1 MKKAIIYASI
11 LAMSVLAVG
20 CGKGSDKADNKE
32 SSSVAVE
39 TSKEETTEETT
50 KAESK
55 VNEEDL
61 KVPGY
66 ALGEI
71 PEIPVVVLPSLG
83 VEEDDNAKI
92 KLDATK
98 ALSSAKGITITPV
111 KVENDQII
119 RGASTAQ
126 LGENGSGQYSGESM
140 TIQTD
145 GDGSGQ
151 FSDAEKGITIQ
162 RETDGSG
169 QYSDI
174 NKGITLQVNADGSG
188 TYTDNRYGMSLIVE
202 ADGTGMY
209 TNSQNSVNITVD
221 EEEAIYTEGNITIE
235 LRKDGSGSYAD
246 RGKGLEIEN
255 DGKGKAVITY
265 KGEEKEVDVKPL
277 VYSYKLPLLRSV
289 PAVPAIEANS
299 IMITLDSGVLFDVD
313 KYDIRPEAKETLNDL
328 AKILTEANITDF
340 EIDGHTDSDADDAHN
355 QTLSENRANSVKS
368 YLQSVGVTAN
378 ITTNG
383 YGESRPV
390 ATNET
395 AEGKQLNRRVE
406 IIIPVL

>member
-1 MKKAIIYASI
+1 MKKSII
-11 LAMSVLAVG
+11 LASVLAVSVLAAG
-20 CGKGSDKADNKE
+20 CGKGADKAESKE
-32 SSSVAVE
+32 SSSAVVE
-39 TSKEETTEETT
+39 SSKEETTAETT

-55 VNEEDL
+55 VNEDEL

-71 PEIPVVVLPSLG
+71 PEVPVVVLPPLG
-83 VEEDDNAKI
+83 INENADAKI
-92 KLDATK
+92 KMDATK
-98 ALSSAKGITITPV
+98 SLSSVPGITVTPV

-119 RGASTAQ
+119 RGTTSVQ
-126 LGENGSGQYSGESM
+126 VGENGSGQYIDS
-140 TIQTD
+140 
-145 GDGSGQ
+145 
-151 FSDAEKGITIQ
+151 EKGITIQ

-169 QYSDI
+169 QYLDS
-174 NKGITLQVNADGSG
+174 NKGITLQVEADGSG
-188 TYTDNRYGMSLIVE
+188 NYSDDRYGIHLMVD
-202 ADGTGMY
+202 ADGTGLY
-209 TNSQNSVNITVD
+209 TKSETNLSISVDTQYVIYRDQNMDIEVNS
-221 EEEAIYTEGNITIE
+221 
-235 LRKDGSGSYAD
+235 DGSGSY
-246 RGKGLEIEN
+246 KNKKTGLGIEN
-255 DGKGKAVITY
+255 DGKGKAVITF
-265 KGEEKEVDVKPL
+265 KGKEKEVDAKPL
-277 VYSYKLPLLRSV
+277 VFSYKLPLLSAV

-313 KYDIRPEAKETLNDL
+313 KYNIRPDAEETLNNL
-328 AKILTEANITDF
+328 AKILIEANITDF

-368 YLQSVGVTAN
+368 YLQSAGVTAN

>member
-11 LAMSVLAVG
+11 LAMIVLAVG

-111 KVENDQII
+111 KVENDHII

-140 TIQTD
+140 TVQTD

-169 QYSDI
+169 QYLDI

-265 KGEEKEVDVKPL
+265 KGEQKEVDVKPL

-383 YGESRPV
+383 YGESRPI

>member
-126 LGENGSGQYSGESM
+126 LGENGSGQYSGENM
-140 TIQTD
+140 TVQTD

-265 KGEEKEVDVKPL
+265 KGEQKEVDVKPL

>member
-1 MKKAIIYASI
+1 MKKSII
-11 LAMSVLAVG
+11 LASVLAAG
-20 CGKGSDKADNKE
+20 CGKGADKAESKE
-32 SSSVAVE
+32 SSSAVVE
-39 TSKEETTEETT
+39 SSKEETTAETT

-98 ALSSAKGITITPV
+98 ALASAKGITVTPV

-126 LGENGSGQYSGESM
+126 LGENGSGQYSGENM
-140 TIQTD
+140 TVQTN

-202 ADGTGMY
+202 VDGTGMY

-289 PAVPAIEANS
+289 PSIEANS

-313 KYDIRPEAKETLNDL
+313 KYDIKPEAKETLNDL

>member
-1 MKKAIIYASI
+1 MKKSIIYASI
-11 LAMSVLAVG
+11 LAMSILVAG
-20 CGKGSDKADNKE
+20 CGKGGDKADNKE

-39 TSKEETTEETT
+39 TSNGETTAETT

-98 ALSSAKGITITPV
+98 ALASAKGITVTPV
-111 KVENDQII
+111 KVENDQVI

-126 LGENGSGQYSGESM
+126 LGENGSGQYSGENV
-140 TIQTD
+140 TVQTD
-145 GDGSGQ
+145 G
-151 FSDAEKGITIQ
+151 
-162 RETDGSG
+162 DGSG

-202 ADGTGMY
+202 VDGTGMY

-313 KYDIRPEAKETLNDL
+313 KHDIRPEAKETLNDL

>member
-111 KVENDQII
+111 KVENDHII

-126 LGENGSGQYSGESM
+126 LGENGSGQYSGENM
-140 TIQTD
+140 TVQTD

-265 KGEEKEVDVKPL
+265 KGEQKEVDVKPL

>member
-1 MKKAIIYASI
+1 MKKSIIYASI
-11 LAMSVLAVG
+11 LAMSILVAG
-20 CGKGSDKADNKE
+20 CGKGGDKADNKE

-39 TSKEETTEETT
+39 TSNRETTAETT

-98 ALSSAKGITITPV
+98 ALASAKGITVTPV
-111 KVENDQII
+111 KVENDQVI

-126 LGENGSGQYSGESM
+126 LGENGSGQYSGENV
-140 TIQTD
+140 TVQTD

-202 ADGTGMY
+202 VDGTGMY

-289 PAVPAIEANS
+289 PAVPSIEANS

-313 KYDIRPEAKETLNDL
+313 KHDIRPEAKETLNDL

-406 IIIPVL
+406 IIILVL